1 MILKTI
7 TLMKLSLKRTEDIK
21 MNILQ
26 QILLCLGG
34 WVTIIFIT
42 NISKKKI
49 DSFSYSEMVKDANN
63 LFSTSITYLLAS
75 IICSFLKIIWLK
87 WIICIALIVLAV
99 IPFFSSL
106 ILLIS
111 RVAKFPHKMTAL
123 ISQIIPLII
132 AINIYFMYIR

>member
-1 MILKTI
+1 
-7 TLMKLSLKRTEDIK
+7 
-21 MNILQ
+21 MNIMQ

-34 WVTIIFIT
+34 WIAIIIIT
-42 NISKKKI
+42 NISKNKI
-49 DSFSYSEMVKDANN
+49 DAFSHSEMVKDANN
-63 LFSTSITYLLAS
+63 LFSTSVTYLLSS

-87 WIICIALIVLAV
+87 WIICIALIALAV